1 MAIQYYMRAYNTTL
15 SQYVDWVV
23 NDAPDTTGTF
33 SGYPVNEIVNITVNR
48 VVQSKVA
55 NFLKQNQSLGGTDG
69 YFFHV
74 NSYDWRNA
82 TAPILPPS
90 NLVGFAVERGI
101 SSVAS
106 VSGATNTAPIVIT
119 TSASHGLSTG
129 QVTTVTGVVGNVAAN
144 GTWRYQRHNF

>member
-1 MAIQYYMRAYNTTL
+1 MAIQYYMRAFNTAL
-15 SQYVDWVV
+15 VQYVDWVV
-23 NDAPDTTGTF
+23 NDTPDSTGTF
-33 SGYPVNEIVNITVNR
+33 SGYPTNQLVNITVNR
-48 VVQSKVA
+48 IVQSKVA

-82 TAPILPPS
+82 TAPILPPT

-101 SSVAS
+101 SSVAV

-119 TSASHGLSTG
+119 GACGE
-129 QVTTVTGVVGNVAAN
+129 
-144 GTWRYQRHNF
+144 

>member
-1 MAIQYYMRAYNTTL
+1 MAIQYYMRAFNTTL

-23 NDAPDTTGTF
+23 NDTPDSTGTF
-33 SGYPVNEIVNITVNR
+33 SGYPTNQLINITVNR

-82 TAPILPPS
+82 TAPILPPT
-90 NLVGFAVERGI
+90 NLVGFQVERGI
-101 SSVAS
+101 NSVAV
-106 VSGATNTAPIVIT
+106 VSAASNTAPITIT
-119 TSASHGLSTG
+119 TSTPHGLVTG
-129 QVTTVTGVVGNVAAN
+129 QIVTISGVTG
-144 GTWRYQRHNF
+144 